1 MQIFK
6 KMRYKI
12 QKSSNNNKR
21 TFSGGDTTVYLRKKT
36 VKDFPLRQEE
46 RNLQKQELD
55 IVKSKEEAS
64 QN

>member
-1 MQIFK
+1 MQILK

-21 TFSGGDTTVYLRKKT
+21 TSSGGDTTVYLRKKT

-46 RNLQKQELD
+46 RNLRK
-55 IVKSKEEAS
+55 
-64 QN
+64 